1 MYKSVT
7 SGVLQL
13 GLPEKRV
20 SPTVTV
26 QSMRGDK
33 VNNAIDTIMGVA
45 ERRIEGTQ
53 MSASTWTFHA
63 FVSASMR
70 ASTNVALNSGLVNNK
85 IGGTGHG
92 ESLFVLSEAVYDGAT
107 ADDEEDEEDD
117 GQLLDFID
125 DRDTEQGD
133 ERGMYRELDADEAR
147 GRDDVIVT
155 PTAKTA
161 RDFPITDYLIP
172 EDEVLDVI
180 SGEDSDHGDREPHE
194 KTWEEACDILGVT
207 LSPDTA
213 TRLNGLIDRV
223 MLVSNVA
230 DGSCTYR
237 AILNGLFMHHTILSA

>member
-7 SGVLQL
+7 GGVLQL

-26 QSMRGDK
+26 QSTRGDK

-53 MSASTWTFHA
+53 MSGSTWTFHA

-70 ASTNVALNSGLVNNK
+70 ASTNVALNSGLVDNK

-92 ESLFVLSEAVYDGAT
+92 ESSFVLSEAVDDGPT
-107 ADDEEDEEDD
+107 ADDEEEEDD

-125 DRDTEQGD
+125 DRDTVQGD

-155 PTAKTA
+155 PTVKTA

-172 EDEVLDVI
+172 EDEVLGRDQ
-180 SGEDSDHGDREPHE
+180 
-194 KTWEEACDILGVT
+194 W
-207 LSPDTA
+207 
-213 TRLNGLIDRV
+213 
-223 MLVSNVA
+223 
-230 DGSCTYR
+230 
-237 AILNGLFMHHTILSA
+237 